1 MAGQSQIYVRQVTE
15 NRWMDW
21 AAVSGVSLAR
31 LRGVAEGTIAT
42 LSAPE
47 MRDLIAAG
55 KLLSYTFSAGTE
67 TNAVTENAGKPHPSA
82 KKVRLDLM
90 SENLY

>member
-15 NRWMDW
+15 GRWTDW
-21 AAVSGVSLAR
+21 AAVSGVSVTR
-31 LRGVAEGTIAT
+31 IRQVAEGTIAT

-47 MRDLIAAG
+47 MRDLIAAAT
-55 KLLSYTFSAGTE
+55 LLSYTISSTVKN
-67 TNAVTENAGKPHPSA
+67 NAVTENAGIPHPSA